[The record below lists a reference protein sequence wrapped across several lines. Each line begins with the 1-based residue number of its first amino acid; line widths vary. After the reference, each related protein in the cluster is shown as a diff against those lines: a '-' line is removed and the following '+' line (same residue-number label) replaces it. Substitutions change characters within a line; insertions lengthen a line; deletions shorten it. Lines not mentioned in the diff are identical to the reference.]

1 MAIFVEFDS
10 TALRAARNMDEEQSA
25 SSLEALNKA
34 LEEHVPE
41 LALLVEEAH
50 SRLDDGV
57 CALVLPVSWRPGGN
71 PGLNFFADGT
81 SFRGMALL
89 WAPVG
94 EAYIAQLNKLEAG
107 E

>member
-1 MAIFVEFDS
+1 MAIFIEFDS

-57 CALVLPVSWRPGGN
+57 CALVLPVSWRPDGN

-81 SFRGMALL
+81 AFRGMALL
-89 WAPVG
+89 WAPVSDPYVANLSNPWVG
-94 EAYIAQLNKLEAG
+94 E
-107 E
+107 